1 MSQAD
6 GMSRRTPR
14 HLQSPRCHFD
24 LAAAL
29 GGAVTWVK
37 LASDGFPP
45 LWMRFEKF
53 TNNLKC
59 GFDGKSE
66 REREGGEREGVQN
79 QIN

>member
-1 MSQAD
+1 
-6 GMSRRTPR
+6 
-14 HLQSPRCHFD
+14 
-24 LAAAL
+24 
-29 GGAVTWVK
+29 VK

-66 REREGGEREGVQN
+66 REREREERGRVCKTKLTDKTGAQLLAGGL
-79 QIN
+79 IYI